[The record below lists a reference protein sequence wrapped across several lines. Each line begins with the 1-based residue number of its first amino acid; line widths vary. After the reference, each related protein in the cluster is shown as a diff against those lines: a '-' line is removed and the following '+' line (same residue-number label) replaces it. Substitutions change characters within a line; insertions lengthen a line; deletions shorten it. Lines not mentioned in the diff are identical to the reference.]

1 MANSYVEYSAAGTG
15 TNGLGQTTF
24 SYSSVDV
31 ISADHIYCKNYFYNG
46 SSFEWA
52 VASIASRNASA
63 KTITLNSVPVGTTQ
77 KIRIYRD
84 TVSTPLIDFV
94 DGARLTESDLDTAYK
109 QGLLATQEVKEDAAA
124 NGNTGVANLSLTGT
138 TTVANLTST
147 GTVVIPSGN
156 AATHFYREGTWTPG
170 SVVGNITATLAHF
183 TKIGR
188 LVNFTC
194 KATFSDTTTASTL
207 QVNGLPYTPSIGM
220 AVGSA
225 MWRNTDAVSRYGTVH
240 VTTGGNIEFYD
251 ASQTG
256 GFLEL
261 KHSYLDG
268 SSSEVFF
275 SGTYHTA

>member
-1 MANSYVEYSAAGTG
+1 MANSYIEYTASGTG
-15 TNGLGQTTF
+15 TNGMGQATF
-24 SYSSVDV
+24 SFENLDVLNANDVNIFGRLANDTKVALTISSRD
-31 ISADHIYCKNYFYNG
+31 
-46 SSFEWA
+46 
-52 VASIASRNASA
+52 ASA
-63 KTITLNSVPVGTTQ
+63 KTITLSASPAAAYCTKVRVYRSTTSNAL
-77 KIRIYRD
+77 
-84 TVSTPLIDFV
+84 VDFV

-109 QGLLATQEVKEDAAA
+109 QGLFVAQEVSEDAGAI
-124 NGNTGVANLSLTGT
+124 GT
-138 TTVANLTST
+138 LAVNNLTESNMAQ
-147 GTVVIPSGN
+147 S
-156 AATHFYREGTWTPG
+156 FYKEGTWTPD

-225 MWRNTDAVSRYGTVH
+225 MWRNTDAVNRYGTVH